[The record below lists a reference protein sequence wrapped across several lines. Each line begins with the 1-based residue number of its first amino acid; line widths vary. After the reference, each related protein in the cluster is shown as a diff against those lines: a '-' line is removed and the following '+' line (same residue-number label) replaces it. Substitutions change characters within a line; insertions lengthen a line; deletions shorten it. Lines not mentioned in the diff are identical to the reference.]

1 MCFFKLKSDQ
11 QYKTGIRILS
21 ISILMLYFV
30 TSCENNKQ
38 EIIDE
43 PLDREKTPSVRDDSV
58 TMLIS
63 DSGVIRYKVI
73 TQDWQIFDSSKD
85 PHWYFPKGLYVE
97 RFDSTFHAE
106 ATLKADTAWNFTQRR
121 LWQLKGHVFMKNT
134 KGETFSTEELFWDER
149 QQKVYSDKYIEIN
162 RPEKMILKGTGFESN
177 MNMTQYRIFRPDNT
191 NLYFDE
197 EKEEQQAP

>member
-1 MCFFKLKSDQ
+1 
-11 QYKTGIRILS
+11 
-21 ISILMLYFV
+21 MLYFV

-162 RPEKMILKGTGFESN
+162 RPEKIRLKGTGFESN

-191 NLYFDE
+191 KLYFDE
-197 EKEEQQAP
+197 EKEEQETP

>member
-1 MCFFKLKSDQ
+1 MCFFKSKSDQ
-11 QYKTGIRILS
+11 QYKTGVRILS

-162 RPEKMILKGTGFESN
+162 RPEKIRLKGTGFESN

-197 EKEEQQAP
+197 EKEEQETP

>member
-1 MCFFKLKSDQ
+1 MCFSKIKSDQ
-11 QYKTGIRILS
+11 KYNTGIRILT
-21 ISILMLYFV
+21 ISILMLYFI
-30 TSCENNKQ
+30 TSCQNNKQ

-43 PLDREKTPSVRDDSV
+43 PLDREKTPTIHDDSV
-58 TMLIS
+58 TMHIS

-73 TQDWQIFDSSKD
+73 TQDWQIFESSKD

-134 KGETFSTEELFWDER
+134 KGETFKTEELFWDER
-149 QQKVYSDKYIEIN
+149 EQKMYSDKYIEIT
-162 RPEKMILKGTGFESN
+162 RPEKIILKGTGFESN

-197 EKEEQQAP
+197 NKEVQDAP

>member
-1 MCFFKLKSDQ
+1 MCFSKIKSDQ
-11 QYKTGIRILS
+11 QYKMGIRILS
-21 ISILMLYFV
+21 ISILMLYFI
-30 TSCENNKQ
+30 TSCQNNKQ

-43 PLDREKTPSVRDDSV
+43 PLDREKTPSVHDDSV

-73 TQDWQIFDSSKD
+73 TQDWQIFESSKD

-121 LWQLKGHVFMKNT
+121 LWRLKGHVFMKNT

-149 QQKVYSDKYIEIN
+149 QQKMYSDKYIEIN
-162 RPEKMILKGTGFESN
+162 RPEKIILKGTGFESN

-197 EKEEQQAP
+197 NKEDQEAQ

>member
-1 MCFFKLKSDQ
+1 
-11 QYKTGIRILS
+11 
-21 ISILMLYFV
+21 MLYFA